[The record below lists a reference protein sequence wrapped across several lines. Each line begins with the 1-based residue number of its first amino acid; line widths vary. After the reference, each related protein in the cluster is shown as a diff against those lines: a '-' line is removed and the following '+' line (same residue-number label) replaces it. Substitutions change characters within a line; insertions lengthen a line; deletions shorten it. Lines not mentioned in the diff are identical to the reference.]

1 MLASISLIYV
11 KTWKIIALFIKKC
24 GNTITETKVK
34 VQTLFKKQFYSL
46 LNSKHRLTDGCDRVH
61 KQFVALSITQIHYRH
76 IAKREKRPVIDSTI
90 DKRCIDNRT
99 TQMSQ
104 HVNHKCQNAHNVIT
118 HQPQMS

>member
-1 MLASISLIYV
+1 MLYSSRNV
-11 KTWKIIALFIKKC
+11 
-24 GNTITETKVK
+24 ETQSQKRKVK

-90 DKRCIDNRT
+90 DIRCIDNRT
-99 TQMSQ
+99 MLRDIIMLGPGFEPVTL
-104 HVNHKCQNAHNVIT
+104 
-118 HQPQMS
+118 